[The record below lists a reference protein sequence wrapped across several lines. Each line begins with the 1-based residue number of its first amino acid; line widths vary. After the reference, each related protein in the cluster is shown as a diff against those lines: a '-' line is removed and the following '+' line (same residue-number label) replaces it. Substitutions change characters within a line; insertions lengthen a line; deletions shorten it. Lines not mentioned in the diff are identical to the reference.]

1 MFINTDR
8 DPKSI
13 ACDIRHT
20 LKECKI
26 SPNKELG
33 QHFITNRN
41 LLRHEVEYA
50 NISNKDI
57 ILEIG
62 PGIGNLTELLAQK
75 AKLVIVIEKDLQFQ
89 KCLSGLQKK
98 YENIKVIFDDALEI
112 NFPSFDKV
120 VSNLPFNIALPL
132 TFKLLNYSFDVAVIL
147 CQKRLAQRICAS
159 AGQKGYCRL
168 SVSIQRVADAK
179 ILKLVP
185 KSAFFPPP
193 EVDGAIVR
201 IKKTPPKFTISSEE
215 FFREVLKF
223 MFSHRD
229 SSVRTILT
237 PKYLRLPKQF
247 LSNVLSRI
255 GTKINRKMVYEVTPR
270 QFGTITWALWKELE
284 AATEITGKL
293 NLKNSRYE
301 RQLR

>member
-1 MFINTDR
+1 MFIKTDPN
-8 DPKSI
+8 PKSI

-20 LKECKI
+20 LKKCKI

-50 NISNKDI
+50 NISSKDR

-75 AKLVIVIEKDLQFQ
+75 AKLVIAIEKDLQFK
-89 KCLSGLQKK
+89 KCLSSFQKN
-98 YENIKVIFDDALEI
+98 YDNVKVIYGDALET

-132 TFKLLNYSFDVAVIL
+132 IFKILNYSFDVAVIL

-179 ILKLVP
+179 ILNFVP

-201 IKKTPPKFTISSEE
+201 IKKTPKFTIPSEE
-215 FFREVLKF
+215 FFRELLKF

-229 SSVRTILT
+229 SSVRSILT
-237 PKYLRLPKQF
+237 PKYLRLPKQ
-247 LSNVLSRI
+247 LLANVLSRT
-255 GTKINRKMVYEVTPR
+255 GTKINLKMVYEVTPR

-284 AATEITGKL
+284 THNVTHFVPQPDSIPFK
-293 NLKNSRYE
+293 
-301 RQLR
+301 

>member
-1 MFINTDR
+1 MFIKINPDH
-8 DPKSI
+8 KSI

-50 NISNKDI
+50 NVNNRDV

-75 AKLVIVIEKDLQFQ
+75 AKLVITIEKDLQFK
-89 KCLSGLQKK
+89 KCLSSLQEK
-98 YENIKVIFDDALEI
+98 YANIKVIYSDALEI

-132 TFKLLNYSFDVAVIL
+132 IFKLLNYSFDVAVIL

-179 ILKLVP
+179 ILNFVP

-201 IKKTPPKFTISSEE
+201 IRKTSPKFIIPSEE

-223 MFSHRD
+223 MFFHRD
-229 SSVRTILT
+229 SSVRAVLT
-237 PKYLRLPKQF
+237 PKYLRLPKQS
-247 LSNVLSRI
+247 LANVLSRT
-255 GTKINRKMVYEVTPR
+255 GTKINLKMVYEVTPR

-293 NLKNSRYE
+293 TVKNRYE
-301 RQLR
+301 R

>member
-1 MFINTDR
+1 MVIKTD
-8 DPKSI
+8 PNLKSI

-20 LKECKI
+20 LKKCKI

-41 LLRHEVEYA
+41 LLQHEMEYA
-50 NISNKDI
+50 NISSKDV

-75 AKLVIVIEKDLQFQ
+75 AKLIIAIEKDSQFK
-89 KCLSGLQKK
+89 KCLYSLQEK
-98 YENIKVIFDDALEI
+98 YANIKVIYGDALEI
-112 NFPSFDKV
+112 NFPNFDKV

-132 TFKLLNYSFDVAVIL
+132 IFKLLNYSFDVAVIL

-168 SVSIQRVADAK
+168 SVSIQRVANAK

-201 IKKTPPKFTISSEE
+201 IKKTPPKFTIPSEE

-223 MFSHRD
+223 MFSQRD
-229 SSVRTILT
+229 SSVRAVLT
-237 PKYLRLPKQF
+237 PKYLRLPKK
-247 LSNVLSRI
+247 LLLNVLSRT
-255 GTKINRKMVYEVTPR
+255 GTKINLKMVYEVTPR

-284 AATEITGKL
+284 AATEKTGKL
-293 NLKNSRYE
+293 TVKNRYE
-301 RQLR
+301 R

>member
-1 MFINTDR
+1 MFINTDPN
-8 DPKSI
+8 PKSI
-13 ACDIRHT
+13 AYDIRHT
-20 LKECKI
+20 LKKCKI

-33 QHFITNRN
+33 QHFITNWN

-50 NISNKDI
+50 NISSKDV

-75 AKLVIVIEKDLQFQ
+75 AKLVIAIEKDSQFQ
-89 KCLSGLQKK
+89 KCLSSLQEK
-98 YENIKVIFDDALEI
+98 YANIKVIYGDALEI
-112 NFPSFDKV
+112 NFPRFDKV
-120 VSNLPFNIALPL
+120 VSNFPFNIALPL
-132 TFKLLNYSFDVAVIL
+132 IFKLLNYSFDVAVIL

-168 SVSIQRVADAK
+168 SVSIQRFADAK
-179 ILKLVP
+179 ILNFVP

-201 IKKTPPKFTISSEE
+201 IKKTPPRFTIPSEE

-229 SSVRTILT
+229 SSVRAVLT
-237 PKYLRLPKQF
+237 PKYLKLPKQ
-247 LSNVLSRI
+247 LLANALSRT
-255 GTKINRKMVYEVTPR
+255 GTKINRKMVYEVTPH

-284 AATEITGKL
+284 TATEITGKL
-293 NLKNSRYE
+293 SLKNSRYE
-301 RQLR
+301 R